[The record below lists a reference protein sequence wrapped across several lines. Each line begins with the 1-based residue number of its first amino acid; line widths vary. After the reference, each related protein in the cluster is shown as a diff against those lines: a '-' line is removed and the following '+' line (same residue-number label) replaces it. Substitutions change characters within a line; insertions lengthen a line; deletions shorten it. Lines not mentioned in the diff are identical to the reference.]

1 MVRSMAQLVLEK
13 AGFPT
18 LAVADGVEALELF
31 SSDAEKYGAVIL
43 DVSMPRLNGDAAL
56 KQMRAQRPDLPALLT
71 SGYEADDLLPGL
83 EGPGLVF
90 LKKPYAPQTLV
101 RELRALL
108 GQPRSPQK
116 GFLGAAGNLE
126 GPESV
131 P

>member
-31 SSDAEKYGAVIL
+31 SSDGAVIL